1 MPFCLVFRQRLHR
14 FLFYF
19 KTKYRTL
26 VLRTTKYNLTAQLMK
41 HLLGNLCR
49 IKMVLTCLTLSSA
62 SMVMAQSQALPV
74 IQQVNFK
81 KDTVNI
87 TSFGAKGNGVFLNT
101 QSINKAIAAC
111 SQKGGGVVLIP
122 SGLWLSGPIELK
134 SNVNLHLKRDAVLQF
149 TDDFNQYK
157 LVEGNWEG
165 RPAWRNQSPIS
176 GTNLEN
182 IAITGTGI
190 IDGNGGAWRM
200 VKREKLTESQWKK
213 LVSSGG
219 VVSEDGRMWY
229 PSEKTVKGSKIKNA
243 GVIEAGK
250 AASDYEDIKDFLR
263 PNLLVLTNCKK
274 ILLEG
279 ITFQNSPAWN
289 LHPLLC
295 QDLTLRNLQV
305 KNPWYAQ
312 NGDGVDVESCKNV
325 LIEGSTFDV
334 GDDGICIKSGRD
346 EEGRKRGIPTENV
359 IIRNN
364 IVYHAHGGFV
374 IGSEMSGGAK
384 NIWVYDCSF
393 IGTDIG
399 LRFKT
404 TRGRGG
410 VVENIYVNRIN
421 MIDIPGEAILFDM
434 YYAAVDPIPLSG
446 EKREAVKAVAVPVTE
461 ATPQFKNF
469 YFKDI
474 VANGAEKAIFVRG
487 LPEMNIKDIHLEN
500 VTVQSKKG
508 IEIID
513 AAGIFLKNVN
523 VITEET
529 NPVVHVQNGTN
540 ININGLQYKKGA
552 ELLFNITGE
561 KTKGVKISGTDV
573 SKAQKTSAFSEEANK
588 TALEISK

>member
-1 MPFCLVFRQRLHR
+1 MIKHISARLCR
-14 FLFYF
+14 TKIALTGIFLFA
-19 KTKYRTL
+19 
-26 VLRTTKYNLTAQLMK
+26 V
-41 HLLGNLCR
+41 
-49 IKMVLTCLTLSSA
+49 SSA
-62 SMVMAQSQALPV
+62 MAQQSALPV
-74 IQQVNFK
+74 IQQVK
-81 KDTVNI
+81 IKTDTTSIVN
-87 TSFGAKGNGVFLNT
+87 FGAKGDGVTLNT
-101 QSINKAIAAC
+101 QSINKTIASV

-122 SGLWLSGPIELK
+122 SGLWLTGPIELK
-134 SNVNLHLKRDAVLQF
+134 SNVNLHLKRDAILQF
-149 TDDFNQYK
+149 TDDFDQYK

-165 RPAWRNQSPIS
+165 QPAWRNQSPIS
-176 GTNLEN
+176 GVNLEN

-200 VKREKLTESQWKK
+200 VKKDKLTETQWKK
-213 LVSSGG
+213 LTASGG
-219 VVSEDGRMWY
+219 VVSEDGKTWY
-229 PSEKTVKGSKIKNA
+229 PSEKTLKGSKTKNA
-243 GVIEAGK
+243 GVV
-250 AASDYEDIKDFLR
+250 AAKQSAAELQDIKDFLR

-279 ITFQNSPAWN
+279 VTFQNSPAWN

-305 KNPWYAQ
+305 KNPWFAQ

-346 EEGRKRGIPTENV
+346 EAGRKRGVPTENV

-364 IVYHAHGGFV
+364 VVYHAHGGFV

-410 VVENIYVNRIN
+410 VVENIYVNNVN

-434 YYAAVDPIPLSG
+434 YYAAVDPVPLAG
-446 EKREAVKAVAVPVTE
+446 EKREAIKTITVPVTE

-469 YFKDI
+469 YIKDV

-500 VTVQSKKG
+500 VTIQSKKG
-508 IEIID
+508 IEIIE
-513 AAGIFLKNVN
+513 ASGIFLKNVN
-523 VITEET
+523 VITDDT

-540 ININGLQYKKGA
+540 INFSNLQYKNGA
-552 ELLFNITGE
+552 ELLFDVAGE
-561 KTKGVKISGTDV
+561 KTKGVKVTGTDV
-573 SKAQKTSAFSEEANK
+573 SKAKKASTFSKEVNK
-588 TALEISK
+588 SALEILR

>member
-1 MPFCLVFRQRLHR
+1 MNFFPR
-14 FLFYF
+14 
-19 KTKYRTL
+19 
-26 VLRTTKYNLTAQLMK
+26 
-41 HLLGNLCR
+41 NLCR
-49 IKMVLTCLTLSSA
+49 IQTALACLILFSAVQVSAQKPVL
-62 SMVMAQSQALPV
+62 P
-74 IQQVNFK
+74 IIKQVSIK
-81 KDTVNI
+81 KDTTNI
-87 TSFGAKGNGVFLNT
+87 ISFGAKGDGVFMNT
-101 QSINKAIAAC
+101 ESINKTIA
-111 SQKGGGVVLIP
+111 SVSRKGGGVVLVP
-122 SGLWLSGPIELK
+122 SGLWLTGPIELK
-134 SNVNLHLKRDAVLQF
+134 SNVNLHLKRDAILQF

-165 RPAWRNQSPIS
+165 APAWRNQSPIS
-176 GTNLEN
+176 GNNLEN

-200 VKREKLTESQWKK
+200 VKKDKLTESQWKK
-213 LVSSGG
+213 LIASGG
-219 VVSEDGRMWY
+219 VVSDDNKTWY
-229 PSEKTVKGSKIKNA
+229 PSQKVIKGSKIKGA
-243 GVIEAGK
+243 GAVEAGK
-250 AASDYEDIKDFLR
+250 TAADYDDIKDFLR

-279 ITFQNSPAWN
+279 VTFQNSPAWN

-295 QDLTLRNLQV
+295 EDLTLRNLQV

-346 EEGRKRGIPTENV
+346 EAGRKRGVPTENV

-410 VVENIYVNRIN
+410 VVENIFVDRIN

-434 YYAAVDPIPLSG
+434 YYAAVDPVPLAG
-446 EKREAVKAVAVPVTE
+446 EKREAVKTVLLPVTE

-469 YFKDI
+469 YIKNI
-474 VANGAEKAIFVRG
+474 VANGADKAIFFRG

-500 VTVQSKKG
+500 VTIQSKKG
-508 IEIID
+508 IEIIEGT
-513 AAGIFLKNVN
+513 GIFLKNVN
-523 VITEET
+523 VITADT
-529 NPVVHVQNGTN
+529 NPIVHVQNSSN
-540 ININGLQYKKGA
+540 INIDGLQFKNGS

-561 KTKGVKISGTDV
+561 KSKEIKVSATDV
-573 SKAQKTSAFSEEANK
+573 SKAKKVSVLSDEVNKSALSIK
-588 TALEISK
+588 K